1 LFSFLIKLS
10 SEIISLDRF
19 RICYVGKE
27 QMEHKFFQKAKLA
40 TAIALVSSTTLLT
53 GCLVDGDR
61 SNANSTTTT
70 EASLSN
76 NYQRVANPIGT
87 VAGFVQDIQGNPIA
101 GATVSIAGR
110 TTTTTVGGTYQFTNI
125 PVTDVVVNTT
135 HSNNG
140 NETNDVL
147 GETNQVL
154 LVSITPPAG
163 YLGATVTVTAPSA
176 VVEYGG
182 NDDCT
187 NNSTGTLTCA
197 TDINTHSFI
206 DGFIAQAG
214 TAVLPALNATVT
226 GTLRDDDTGVALANT
241 EVTLEMIGTYLT
253 SGSLE
258 DSVLL
263 VNTQNG
269 TEISYAVGNVVTT
282 TDAEGRFTFTNVPSK
297 SALRPRVAGYTLAS
311 VQENSANVPGADA
324 ISTADWTSAI
334 EVGVVSFERIIPDAD
349 NDAPYVTRVDSVTN
363 GNPGLFN
370 DDIDLTSAGTGLVVH
385 FSEPL
390 ADSVD
395 ATTLENSVEVLVWND
410 TGASAG
416 DGKYDQDEFGSGAY
430 AVINTVV
437 LSADRTSM
445 TLTLTT
451 DITEGQSVHVN
462 LLTIDFTDIAGNQ
475 LTDASAINYDDTIS
489 GGSQNNGDFVRL
501 EMSTFVDINKGAVA
515 VTSAQGTEDTTGIDT
530 YQALTAKNSVFS
542 DVKDGDTLISHLNAT
557 DDDGV
562 GAADVSA
569 RLNALQAAIG
579 GGAAGVDGDQAIITF
594 TPNTASGYIISVQDE
609 LGADQTD
616 YSDITAVTANV
627 IESNGSNVLTGSDGS
642 TITLSDA
649 NDVSLVLNN
658 VEAGWAVS
666 IIPVDDLGYGFGV
679 PTSTTLADLVP
690 PTTVLQTSYGVANTS
705 DYLVTGETFGDG
717 GELANAGNATG
728 QTPILN
734 ITAQLLDNLSADG
747 TATVLTANDDNSLA
761 KELTAKNAVNPTTG
775 APYITTGYD
784 NTAYAAMSA
793 AASASRTMGVAFSE
807 DIAHVTDPAFAG
819 TAVLN
824 NWTVANDVLQDDRG
838 NAHNVDLMTFDV
850 NNVFTLAADNGTA
863 IDFTDDVTDTATTP
877 NAAVAS
883 TNPRVIVRDALPP
896 FIVSGTYNGDS
907 VTLTFN
913 EKVVPK
919 NGDVFNFT
927 GGFATLSV
935 FPDNGDLSAENYS
948 LDGTGTV
955 LTIDKLAWGDNLP
968 LTTAFALN
976 GAGTNM
982 RGLFTFNDIEDENE
996 NNWTDDAYGITPII
1010 PYALLAGVN
1019 RTMSVT
1025 AATTSG
1031 GAGSASIVLS
1041 ATTPH
1046 RVATYT
1052 GTLTQAEITALVTYT
1067 DDAGTANAVDF
1078 AAASGTVSTD
1088 GRTITLTLPTVGGT
1102 LFNTGDDVQVT
1113 FSSDWDS
1120 TQTNLSDNVVM

>member
-1 LFSFLIKLS
+1 
-10 SEIISLDRF
+10 
-19 RICYVGKE
+19 
-27 QMEHKFFQKAKLA
+27 MENKFFQKAKLA

-87 VAGFVQDIQGNPIA
+87 VSGYVQDIQGNPIA

-176 VVEYGG
+176 VVDYGG

-241 EVTLEMIGTYLT
+241 EVTLEMIGTYYDGSSEESALQ
-253 SGSLE
+253 SGAM
-258 DSVLL
+258 D
-263 VNTQNG
+263 G
-269 TEISYAVGNVVTT
+269 TEISYGVRNVVTT
-282 TDAEGRFTFTNVPSK
+282 TDSEGRFTFTNVPSK
-297 SALRPRVAGYTLAS
+297 SELKPRVAGYLLQD
-311 VQENSANVPGADA
+311 VQENTASSNKT
-324 ISTADWTSAI
+324 ISTQDWTSAI
-334 EVGVVSFERIIPDAD
+334 EVGVVNFERIIPDAD

-370 DDIDLTSAGTGLVVH
+370 DDIDLTSEGTGLVVH

-410 TGASAG
+410 TGANAG
-416 DGKYDQDEFGSGAY
+416 NGKYEQDEFGSGAY

-475 LTDASAINYDDTIS
+475 LTDASAINYDATIS

-501 EMSTFVDINKGAVA
+501 EMSTFVDINKGAAA

-530 YQALTAKNSVFS
+530 YQALTANNSVFS

-557 DDDGV
+557 DDDGI
-562 GAADVSA
+562 GAADASA

-594 TPNTASGYIISVQDE
+594 TPNSASGYIISVLDE

-616 YSDITAVTANV
+616 YSDITAVTSNV
-627 IESNGSNVLTGSDGS
+627 VEANGSNVLTGSDGS

-690 PTTVLQTSYGVANTS
+690 PTTTLQTSYGVTDTS

-728 QTPILN
+728 KTPILN

-747 TATVLTANDDNSLA
+747 TATVLTADDDNSLA
-761 KELTAKNAVNPTTG
+761 KELTAKNAVNATTG
-775 APYITTGYD
+775 APYISTGYD
-784 NTAYAAMSA
+784 NTAYAAMA
-793 AASASRTMGVAFSE
+793 AASRTMAVAFSE
-807 DIAHVTDPAFAG
+807 DIAHVTDPAFTG
-819 TAVLN
+819 TAVLT

-838 NAHNVDLMTFDV
+838 NGHNVDLMTFDV

-863 IDFTDDVTDTATTP
+863 IDFTDGVTDTATAP
-877 NAAVAS
+877 NAAVAA

-896 FIVSGTYNGDS
+896 FIVSGTYDGDS

-919 NGDVFNFT
+919 HGDVFNFT
-927 GGFATLSV
+927 GGTATLSV

-955 LTIDKLAWGDNLP
+955 LTIDKLAWGNNLP
-968 LTTAFALN
+968 LTTAFALS

-982 RGLFTFNDIEDENE
+982 RGLLTFNDIEDENE
-996 NNWTDDAYGITPII
+996 NNWTDDAYGIATI
-1010 PYALLAGVN
+1010 PYALLAGINPVMTN
-1019 RTMSVT
+1019 TIVATGTATATVTVT
-1025 AATTSG
+1025 AA
-1031 GAGSASIVLS
+1031 
-1041 ATTPH
+1041 H
-1046 RVATYT
+1046 RIATYT
-1052 GTLTQAEITALVTYT
+1052 NPLSAADVTAILGFT
-1067 DDAGTANAVDF
+1067 DAGVATTADF
-1078 AAASGTVSTD
+1078 AASSGTVNST
-1088 GRTITLTLPTVGGT
+1088 GTVLTMTIPTSAGT
-1102 LFNTGDDVQVT
+1102 YDAGDNFAVSGLV
-1113 FSSDWDS
+1113 SDWDA
-1120 TQTNLSDNVVM
+1120 TQTATGANDDI